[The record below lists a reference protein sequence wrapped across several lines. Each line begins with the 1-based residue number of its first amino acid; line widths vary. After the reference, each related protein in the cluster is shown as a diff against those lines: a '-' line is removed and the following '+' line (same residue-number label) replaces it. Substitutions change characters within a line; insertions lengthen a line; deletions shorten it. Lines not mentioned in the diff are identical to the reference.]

1 MIFKSLSVLRLSS
14 AIIAALLIQSCANA
28 PIAGSSHL
36 TTAEKMMWSTYAI
49 ATPKGLAT
57 CIIVNRRDQVAPHH
71 TVPVL
76 ITAAHVLASAPRGPF
91 YVVVRT
97 PNGSETPSL
106 EILEF
111 APSTGMTHPFFRH
124 PLHDVAMIELNIPP
138 DLADEATL
146 PSFLNEGDIGRA
158 ADIPHTG
165 DDVSVLGF
173 PHVLPGTLGAFPVLR
188 AGRVASR
195 VQGPGA
201 DSERLLINTSAFAGD
216 SGAPVIAGGRFG
228 QPKLVGILS
237 ERIGKQEA
245 VVPLAIA
252 LSASVV
258 RETLQLQRE
267 QEHFEVQVGTPENIS
282 PPTQRKGG
290 VQLLGPPQP
299 LSKSAIQKLWSRVAL
314 P

>member
-1 MIFKSLSVLRLSS
+1 MIFKSLSILRLSS
-14 AIIAALLIQSCANA
+14 AIIAALLMQSCANA
-28 PIAGSSHL
+28 PIDRSSHL

-57 CIIVNRRDQVAPHH
+57 CIIVNRRDPVAPHH

-97 PNGSETPSL
+97 ANGSDTPSL

-111 APSTGMTHPFFRH
+111 APSPGMAHPFFQH
-124 PLHDVAMIELNIPP
+124 PSHDVAVLELNIPP
-138 DLADEATL
+138 DLAGEATL
-146 PSFLNEGDIGRA
+146 PSFLNETDIGRA
-158 ADIPHTG
+158 ADIPHAG

-201 DSERLLINTSAFAGD
+201 DSDRLLINTSAFAGD
-216 SGAPVIAGGRFG
+216 SGAPVVAGGRFG
-228 QPKLVGILS
+228 QPKLIGILS

-282 PPTQRKGG
+282 SAAQRKGG

-299 LSKSAIQKLWSRVAL
+299 LSKSAIRKLWSR
-314 P
+314 